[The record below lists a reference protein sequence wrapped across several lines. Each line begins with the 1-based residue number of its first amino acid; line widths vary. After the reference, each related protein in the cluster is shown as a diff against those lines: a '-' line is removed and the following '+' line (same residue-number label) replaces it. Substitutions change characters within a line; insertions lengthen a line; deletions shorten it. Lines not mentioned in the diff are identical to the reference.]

1 MEDQI
6 LELKSQ
12 FARLEKE
19 LEAARL
25 EVADLR
31 EQRWSR
37 RSLRILSAVGVV
49 LTVLAVAEV
58 AGIDIGQTQ
67 TSSKTTKLQAPF
79 EVVDGNGKP
88 ILRVVDGEKKFRGL
102 LAMGSRGTPVVLIG
116 EHSESNSGAVS
127 VLGDEG
133 QGYAELSIGDDI
145 GAVVIGSSQARPP
158 LGYFGSAN
166 AVNKLPG
173 VGEESV
179 RREGVA
185 LRLQEEDGTAVAE
198 LSNSPA
204 AGDKGAGMSLKI
216 RNKEGKVVAGLGVNP
231 DGGGGGAL
239 KIGDSKGVVLASMVA
254 TQKAGR
260 VNVFESAG
268 GTAVADMGAE
278 DDGRGFVRVSS
289 TKQGEAAS
297 LSVGTANGGIV
308 QVRNP
313 AGFGV
318 ILGISGE
325 NPKGDICA
333 VGKKGQVCFS
343 TLCAKNFM
351 PYW

>member
-6 LELKSQ
+6 LELKNQ

-19 LEAARL
+19 LEAVRL
-25 EVADLR
+25 EVAVLR
-31 EQRWSR
+31 EQRRSR
-37 RSLRILSAVGVV
+37 RSIRTLSAVAVV
-49 LTVLAVAEV
+49 LAVLAVAGV

-67 TSSKTTKLQAPF
+67 TSSKTTQLQAPF

-102 LAMGSRGTPVVLIG
+102 LAMGSQGTPVGSIG
-116 EHSESNSGAVS
+116 EHSGSNSGAVS
-127 VLGDEG
+127 VLGEEG
-133 QGYAELSIGDDI
+133 QGYAELSIADDI
-145 GAVVIGSSQARPP
+145 GVVVIGSSPAHPP

-173 VGEESV
+173 VGEKSV
-179 RREGVA
+179 QREGVA

-204 AGDKGAGMSLKI
+204 GEDAGMSLKI
-216 RNKEGKVVAGLGVNP
+216 RSKEGKVVAGLGVNP
-231 DGGGGGAL
+231 DAGGGGAL
-239 KIGDSKGVVLASMVA
+239 KIADSKGVVLASMVA
-254 TQKAGR
+254 TQKAGS

-278 DDGRGFVRVSS
+278 DDGRGFVRVGS
-289 TKQGEAAS
+289 TKQSEAAS

-313 AGFGV
+313 TGFGV

>member
-1 MEDQI
+1 
-6 LELKSQ
+6 
-12 FARLEKE
+12 
-19 LEAARL
+19 
-25 EVADLR
+25 
-31 EQRWSR
+31 
-37 RSLRILSAVGVV
+37 
-49 LTVLAVAEV
+49 
-58 AGIDIGQTQ
+58 
-67 TSSKTTKLQAPF
+67 
-79 EVVDGNGKP
+79 
-88 ILRVVDGEKKFRGL
+88 
-102 LAMGSRGTPVVLIG
+102 MGSQGTPVGSIG
-116 EHSESNSGAVS
+116 EHSGSNSGAVS
-127 VLGDEG
+127 VLGEEG
-133 QGYAELSIGDDI
+133 QGYAELSIADDI
-145 GAVVIGSSQARPP
+145 GVVVIGSSPAHPP

-173 VGEESV
+173 VGEKSV
-179 RREGVA
+179 QREGVA

-204 AGDKGAGMSLKI
+204 GEDAGMSLKI
-216 RNKEGKVVAGLGVNP
+216 RSKEGKVVAGLGLNP

-239 KIGDSKGVVLASMVA
+239 KIADSKGVVLASMVA
-254 TQKAGR
+254 TQKAGS

-278 DDGRGFVRVSS
+278 DDGRGFVRVGS
-289 TKQGEAAS
+289 TKQSEAAS